1 MSEGDQY
8 LTVTERRVW
17 GFMRGTF
24 WLLVFAGLVAL
35 LVTKPVQASRESC
48 ECRELRAIRRLL
60 EHQLGVTCDERR
72 CLPVPTP
79 TVPDGGNLP

>member
-1 MSEGDQY
+1 MKYALIAWAIILVGLILNARMF
-8 LTVTERRVW
+8 LTAE
-17 GFMRGTF
+17 
-24 WLLVFAGLVAL
+24 AE
-35 LVTKPVQASRESC
+35 ASRDSC

-60 EHQLGVTCDERR
+60 EHQFNVVCDERR

>member
-1 MSEGDQY
+1 MNIEKMFY
-8 LTVTERRVW
+8 NLMMAAILTTV
-17 GFMRGTF
+17 
-24 WLLVFAGLVAL
+24 LAFAVAVL
-35 LVTKPVQASRESC
+35 FPKEVKASRESC

-79 TVPDGGNLP
+79 TNEGGELP